1 MKCTLRKLPYFS
13 YWRDVASFHGPFNN
27 NLFGAKKSKRNL
39 ENLPSLYKLDL
50 FSLNANT
57 DLNNNNSFSRI
68 RSKYYSPHSFEQ
80 MKNSLTKTDIEHSF
94 SAFHNNIRSIRSN
107 LEYLECHLLAE
118 LDFHF
123 DVIGISETKITNSNS
138 DVNIPKEPGYNFEF
152 VPTPLS
158 AGGVGMFIDESLD
171 YKVLEKTSNTA
182 YQALWIQILF
192 SGKKNIVC
200 GIIYRQHN
208 SPEVFQ
214 NYFENAIEKFVSSGK
229 LVCLLGDINVDLLK
243 SAHCHYAHDFLLSLL
258 SCHIIPT
265 IDKPTRVHKNSAPL
279 IDIFVNNPE
288 YVAYSGNIISDVS
301 DHFSQFCLITSA
313 KEKTMNQKKKVHD
326 FSKFSEENFRYDIS
340 QVNWDALFLNNNN
353 NVDKI
358 FSSFYTKLN
367 KIKYQL
373 WGATRLDS
381 WSPVVSDLYQ

>member
-1 MKCTLRKLPYFS
+1 
-13 YWRDVASFHGPFNN
+13 
-27 NLFGAKKSKRNL
+27 
-39 ENLPSLYKLDL
+39 
-50 FSLNANT
+50 
-57 DLNNNNSFSRI
+57 
-68 RSKYYSPHSFEQ
+68 

-118 LDFHF
+118 LNFHF

-138 DVNIPKEPGYNFEF
+138 DVNIPKIPGYNFEF

-171 YKVLEKTSNTA
+171 YKILEKTSNTA
-182 YQALWIQILF
+182 YQALWIEILF

-200 GIIYRQHN
+200 SIIYGQRN

-243 SAHCHYAHDFLLSLL
+243 SARCHYAHDFLLSLL

-265 IDKPTRVHKNSAPL
+265 IDKPTRVHKNSASL
-279 IDIFVNNPE
+279 IDNIFVNNPE

-313 KEKTMNQKKKVHD
+313 KEKTMIQKKKLHD

-353 NVDKI
+353 NADKI

-367 KIKYQL
+367 KIIYQL